1 MANSNTQYWCYS
13 CERVVDPIRD
23 PEVKCP
29 LCDSGFVEEMN
40 PGTDIEPAS
49 NPRSERALSLWAPVL
64 LGMTGPGNSTRTN
77 TSTGFR
83 HFRTH
88 NRELEEADDD
98 LDREFEDFIRRRR
111 RRSAVRQLLH
121 ILREESE
128 TRSNQERERNREVER
143 ERTSLLISA
152 FNQAIAPQ
160 GNSNSSSNFSSSLDL
175 NPSSSSL
182 EDYFIGP
189 GLDLLLQHLAE
200 NDPSRYG
207 TPPAKKEAVEA
218 LPSVKIEE
226 FSLACSVCLDEFDIG
241 SEAKLLPC
249 KHKFHGKCIMPWLE
263 LHCSCPVCRFELPA
277 NESKDS
283 GGESSGSGARDGYGS
298 GDDDGT
304 RDRGN
309 TANDAVNVN
318 AGNNDSNNRP
328 WVLMQW
334 PFNSLFSM
342 SGSRTSGDSSSGNRG
357 NANSDEN

>member
-1 MANSNTQYWCYS
+1 MADSNTRYWCHL
-13 CERVVDPIRD
+13 CERVVNTIRD
-23 PEVKCP
+23 PEIKCS

-64 LGMTGPGNSTRTN
+64 LGMAGSGSGTRTN
-77 TSTGFR
+77 TSGFR
-83 HFRTH
+83 HFRTQ
-88 NRELEEADDD
+88 NRELEEGDDD

-111 RRSAVRQLLH
+111 RRSAVRQLLQ

-128 TRSNQERERNREVER
+128 TRSNQDRERNRELER

-152 FNQAIAPQ
+152 FNQAIALQ
-160 GNSNSSSNFSSSLDL
+160 GNSNSSSNSSSSLDL

-226 FSLACSVCLDEFDIG
+226 FPLACSVCLDEFEIG
-241 SEAKLLPC
+241 SEAKLMPC
-249 KHKFHGKCIMPWLE
+249 KHKFHGKCIVPWLD
-263 LHCSCPVCRFELPA
+263 LHSSCPVCRFELPA

-283 GGESSGSGARDGYGS
+283 NGESSGSGARDGYES
-298 GDDDGT
+298 SDADGNE
-304 RDRGN
+304 DSGN
-309 TANDAVNVN
+309 TANGGVGENG
-318 AGNNDSNNRP
+318 GNNDSNNRR

-342 SGSRTSGDSSSGNRG
+342 SGSRNNGDSSSGNGG

>member
-1 MANSNTQYWCYS
+1 MADSNTRYWCYL

-23 PEVKCP
+23 PEVKCSI
-29 LCDSGFVEEMN
+29 CDSGFIEEMN

-49 NPRSERALSLWAPVL
+49 NLRSGRSLSLWAPVL
-64 LGMTGPGNSTRTN
+64 LGMTGPGNGSHTN
-77 TSTGFR
+77 TSGFR

-98 LDREFEDFIRRRR
+98 LDQEFENFIRRRR

-128 TRSNQERERNREVER
+128 TRSNQDRERNRDLER

-152 FNQAIAPQ
+152 FNQAIGLQ
-160 GNSNSSSNFSSSLDL
+160 GNSSSSLDL

-182 EDYFIGP
+182 EDYGP
-189 GLDLLLQHLAE
+189 GLDHLLQHLVE

-218 LPSVKIEE
+218 LPSVIIEE
-226 FSLACSVCLDEFDIG
+226 FSLACSVCLDEFETG

-263 LHCSCPVCRFELPA
+263 LHCSCPICRFELPT
-277 NESKDS
+277 NDSKDS
-283 GGESSGSGARDGYGS
+283 SGESSGSGARDEYG
-298 GDDDGT
+298 GVADDDGT

-309 TANDAVNVN
+309 TANDGVSVNS
-318 AGNNDSNNRP
+318 GNNDSNNRP
-328 WVLMQW
+328 WILMPW
-334 PFNSLFSM
+334 PFNNLFSM
-342 SGSRTSGDSSSGNRG
+342 SGSRNSADSSSGNGG